1 MSSSAVEQ
9 MGVSECSTYEVW
21 SIAPSFTSPLP
32 KMTKVSCALCSLD
45 LNTNSY
51 LDASPGGGRI
61 SPTLAQQT
69 MSYAPPLLRLA
80 ASPHDTH
87 LLATFSQDSNII
99 RILDVRQPG
108 QALLE
113 LRGHAASI
121 NCIEWSPSRRGTLA
135 SGADDSLVL
144 IWDLL
149 SQSTALTPQGSAVNG
164 APASDNARG
173 PAASWQCD
181 YEVGN
186 ISWAPHSALNNDG
199 GDWVGVSGG
208 RGIWGVK
215 L

>member
-1 MSSSAVEQ
+1 MIKVLPHSISQ
-9 MGVSECSTYEVW
+9 LST
-21 SIAPSFTSPLP
+21 ANSFQ
-32 KMTKVSCALCSLD
+32 
-45 LNTNSY
+45 
-51 LDASPGGGRI
+51 DASPGGGRI

-87 LLATFSQDSNII
+87 LLATFSQDSNLI

-113 LRGHAASI
+113 LRGHASSI
-121 NCIEWSPSRRGTLA
+121 NCIEWSPARRGTLA

-149 SQSTALTPQGSAVNG
+149 SQSTALTPQGSVING
-164 APASDNARG
+164 APASDNTRG
-173 PAASWQCD
+173 PTASWQCD